1 MLTLDTPTQVGA
13 FSAAAE
19 AFAAVSRLTPPDP
32 RALAAAGT
40 VAALLAPT
48 YQELAGYRAE
58 RGLPP
63 IAEADY
69 LEMLRSAQ
77 GFALSVATAGET
89 EH

>member
-1 MLTLDTPTQVGA
+1 MLTLDTPVQVGA

-40 VAALLAPT
+40 VVALLAPS
-48 YQELAGYRAE
+48 YQDLSAFRAAAGLA
-58 RGLPP
+58 P
-63 IAEADY
+63 IEENDY
-69 LEMLRSAQ
+69 VEMLRSAQ